1 MSRPRVPIGQSAP
14 AQPAGAVPSGRSAA
28 ADVRSVTV
36 VLRPGEPTQALA
48 RTLHQRDT
56 LLPLSRPEPPSRRA
70 LAEEHAPPAEHFTA
84 VERFAREHGLEI
96 VARSI
101 AQHHVQL
108 RGPVRSLEAAFG
120 VELEQFQHGHHT
132 FQSHRGPVHLPDELK
147 DIVEAVIGLDASP
160 LSHPLTAIA
169 RPRVAKTRSYTPVQ
183 LARHYRFPDGASG
196 AGQRIAIVA
205 FGGGYHQS
213 DLDTYFGEVLQ
224 LPRAPAVAAI
234 SVPDEQD
241 RQGPRNNPFPMKRL
255 ASFIASMNDP
265 SVSMD
270 QITKDED
277 CGICLARAL
286 ATFEVTM
293 DIEIAAAIA
302 PGAAIDVYFANNT
315 MSGWRAAVYA
325 AAGLRDDSDPA
336 PLSPDGTPVQP
347 ATVLSFSWGW
357 TEAQST
363 GNGKRQIDLA
373 LQKARQLGITVCC
386 ASGDLG
392 SLGVDPSGSTGYE
405 GAANVSFPASS
416 PSALACGGTTIR
428 AREETAWNNPTWK
441 ATPMASGGGVS
452 GFFPRPLWQAGHRVP
467 MHRKLGKAWLDE
479 GLNATTWTGRGVPDV
494 AATADALS
502 GYELYVGGQ
511 RALGGGTSAATPL
524 WAGLVALLNQRLSE
538 IGGRPITLGFMNAL
552 LYRRD
557 VAAALREVH
566 TGDNRLAGSAAAVAY
581 FTANPGWNACAGLG
595 VPDGTD
601 LLTALSRPEPRRRA
615 RA

>member
-1 MSRPRVPIGQSAP
+1 MSRSRVPIGQSAP
-14 AQPAGAVPSGRSAA
+14 AQPAGAVASGRSAGT
-28 ADVRSVTV
+28 DVRSVTV
-36 VLRPGEPTQALA
+36 VLHPGEPTEALA
-48 RTLHQRDT
+48 RRLHQRET

-84 VERFAREHGLEI
+84 VEQFAREHGLE
-96 VARSI
+96 VVGRSI

-108 RGPVRSLEAAFG
+108 RGPVSSLEAAFG
-120 VELEQFQHGHHT
+120 VELEQFQQGHHIYH
-132 FQSHRGPVHLPDELK
+132 SHRGPVQVPAELK
-147 DIVEAVIGLDASP
+147 DIVDAVIGLDATP
-160 LSHPLTAIA
+160 LSRPLTVIA
-169 RPRVAKTRSYTPVQ
+169 RPRTAKVRSYTPVQ
-183 LARHYRFPDGASG
+183 LARHYRFPRRANG

-213 DLDTYFGEVLQ
+213 DLDTYFTRVLGLSQ
-224 LPRAPAVAAI
+224 SPVVTAI
-234 SVPDEQD
+234 PVPDEPG
-241 RQGPRNNPFPMKRL
+241 RPGPVNNPFPMKRL
-255 ASFIASMNDP
+255 AAFIAAMNDP

-293 DIEIAAAIA
+293 DIEIAAAVSPA
-302 PGAAIDVYFANNT
+302 AAIDVYFANNT
-315 MSGWRAAVYA
+315 MPGWRAAVYA

-336 PLSPDGTPVQP
+336 PLSPDGKPVQP

-363 GNGKRQIDLA
+363 GNGKRQVDIA

-392 SLGVDPSGSTGYE
+392 SLGVDPSGGTGYE

-416 PSALACGGTTIR
+416 PSALACGGTTIHVQ
-428 AREETAWNNPTWK
+428 EETAWNNATWK

-467 MHRKLGKAWLDE
+467 MHRKLGKVWLDE
-479 GLNATTWTGRGVPDV
+479 GLSATTWTGRGVPDV

-557 VAAALREVH
+557 VASALREVH
-566 TGDNRLAGSAAAVAY
+566 TGDNRLAGSAAGVAY
-581 FTANPGWNACAGLG
+581 FSAGSGWNACTGLG
-595 VPDGTD
+595 VPDGED
-601 LLTALSRPEPRRRA
+601 LLAALSRPEPPRRA